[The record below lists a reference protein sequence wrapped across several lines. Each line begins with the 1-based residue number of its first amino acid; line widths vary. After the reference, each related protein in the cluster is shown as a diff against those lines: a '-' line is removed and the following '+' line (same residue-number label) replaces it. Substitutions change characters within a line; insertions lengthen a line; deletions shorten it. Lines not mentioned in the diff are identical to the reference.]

1 MSSEKKILGRFLT
14 ELNKKIKYMIPIVV
28 KFYNKIV
35 LFIKYLKPIIVKL
48 FNISFKKLKKM
59 LYVLLLFLLK
69 FVIIIIKLIT
79 LNIKDI
85 IFSIKDI
92 KNNKKRS
99 NIDNFAHIFGNVI
112 VLMSIVTYMYHVSAN
127 TVHYTSSAF
136 ANSTLTNVQKK
147 DAIKQLNHAK
157 IAQFYSKQKDH
168 TSEIMPN
175 NDFAPKG
182 VNVITASA
190 LSDSPKLNGEKF
202 NIVDKLFVNPTTD
215 GQKFFNKIVVGAQI
229 AAKSYGVNP
238 SVLMA
243 QAALESDWG
252 NSKLAQN
259 DNNYFG
265 IKGSYNGQSA
275 SYPTIEE
282 TSTGSQYSIVAAF
295 AKYPNIE
302 SGMAANASLIRNGP
316 NATGMPANYYSKA
329 WEENTTSYKDAT
341 LALTRTY
348 ATDVSYNQKLN
359 KIIEDYGLYIT
370 DNHQIHNPYLVQA
383 K

>member
-1 MSSEKKILGRFLT
+1 MSRAKKILDRFLT
-14 ELNKKIKYMIPIVV
+14 ESNKKIEYVIPIVA

-48 FNISFKKLKKM
+48 FNISSKKFKKL
-59 LYVLLLFLLK
+59 LSVLLLFLVK

-79 LNIKDI
+79 LNIKNI
-85 IFSIKDI
+85 IFSIKDL
-92 KNNKKRS
+92 KNDKKRS
-99 NIDNFAHIFGNVI
+99 NIDNFAHIFGNII
-112 VLMSIVTYMYHVSAN
+112 VLMSIVTYMYHVSAD

-136 ANSTLTNVQKK
+136 SNSTLTNVQKK
-147 DAIKQLNHAK
+147 DAIKQLNHSK
-157 IAQFYSKQKDH
+157 VSQFYSQQKDH
-168 TSEIMPN
+168 TSETMPN

-252 NSKLAQN
+252 KSKLAQN

-316 NATGMPANYYSKA
+316 NAKGMPGNYYSKA

-348 ATDVSYNQKLN
+348 ATDISYNQKLN

-370 DNHQIHNPYLVQA
+370 DNHEIHNPYLVQA